1 MLHVLLFPLFSGVSI
16 FTTDDIIQRIE
27 PFFPN
32 KILIYL
38 YFMKKRTLHFR
49 AYATCNWISQ
59 ILCLFLNRSR
69 PSLSEFSGSAPGGV
83 MWVAPVHWTK
93 WRQIYSVELFY
104 YRSKLKTVNF
114 MILINF
120 ESVIHIRKPHGKQK
134 YAKMKTCVRE
144 LVIFWLI
151 MHSSC
156 LLSAAISL

>member
-1 MLHVLLFPLFSGVSI
+1 MLLLFPLFSGVSI

-38 YFMKKRTLHFR
+38 YFMKKRKLNFR

-59 ILCLFLNRSR
+59 ILCLFLNRCR
-69 PSLSEFSGSAPGGV
+69 PPLSEFSGSAPGGV

-104 YRSKLKTVNF
+104 YRWKLKTVNF

-134 YAKMKTCVRE
+134 YAKMKTSVRE
-144 LVIFWLI
+144 LIIFWLI
-151 MHSSC
+151 NY
-156 LLSAAISL
+156 AFFVPAISLSV